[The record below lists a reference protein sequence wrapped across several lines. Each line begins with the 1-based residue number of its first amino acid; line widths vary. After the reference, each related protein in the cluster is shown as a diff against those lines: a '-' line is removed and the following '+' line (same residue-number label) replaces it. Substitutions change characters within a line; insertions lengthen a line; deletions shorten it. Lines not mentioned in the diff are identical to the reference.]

1 MVFAL
6 PVFPTASPR
15 FFPRFPQVPRPE
27 SCGALEPGEIS
38 GIGRP
43 SLDRPAVPA
52 AEGPVPWGAAQPGL
66 IGWLV

>member
-6 PVFPTASPR
+6 PVFPTALPR

-27 SCGALEPGEIS
+27 SSGALEPWEFPRIN
-38 GIGRP
+38 RP

-52 AEGPVPWGAAQPGL
+52 AEGPVPWGATQPGP
-66 IGWLV
+66 IGWVV